1 MASLCS
7 KKIILPFLILKIL
20 SLKNLLE
27 IMIQTY
33 AIFYQRKLQK
43 VATLMKTIWEK
54 QQMKKIFIKIQ
65 TDSLLEQN
73 MSLIA

>member
-1 MASLCS
+1 MRSF
-7 KKIILPFLILKIL
+7 I
-20 SLKNLLE
+20 NE
-27 IMIQTY
+27 
-33 AIFYQRKLQK
+33 KLQK

-73 MSLIA
+73 ISLIA